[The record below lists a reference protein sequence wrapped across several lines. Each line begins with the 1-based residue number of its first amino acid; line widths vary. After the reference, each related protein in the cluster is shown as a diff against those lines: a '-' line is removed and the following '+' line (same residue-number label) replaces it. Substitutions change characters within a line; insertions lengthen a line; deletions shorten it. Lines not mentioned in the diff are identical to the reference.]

1 MTTLARSPRPPL
13 LRRSGA
19 LLVFTAGA
27 LHVWLWFDYFHK
39 VHVVGTL
46 FLLNGAAAL
55 AIAVLLVVS
64 DGRLAPVAG
73 LGYSLGTL
81 AAFAISVG
89 VGLFGYHES
98 LLGPWQVAAGMVELA
113 AVPVLW
119 VAAAQGGRRRRA
131 DRTAP
136 TR

>member
-1 MTTLARSPRPPL
+1 MTTLTRSPRPAL

-19 LLVFTAGA
+19 LLVLTAGA
-27 LHVWLWFDYFHK
+27 IHVWLWFDYFHT

-55 AIAVLLVVS
+55 AVAVLLVVS

-81 AAFAISVG
+81 AAFAVSVG

-98 LLGPWQVAAGMVELA
+98 LWGPWQVAAGVVELG
-113 AVPVLW
+113 AVLALW
-119 VAAAQGGRRRRA
+119 VAAAQAGEEAEDG
-131 DRTAP
+131 P
-136 TR
+136 

>member
-1 MTTLARSPRPPL
+1 MTTLTRSPRPPL

-19 LLVFTAGA
+19 LLVLTAGA
-27 LHVWLWFDYFHK
+27 FHVWLWFHYFHT

-55 AIAVLLVVS
+55 AVVVLLVLT

-81 AAFAISVG
+81 VAFAVSVA
-89 VGLFGYHES
+89 VGLFGFHES
-98 LLGPWQVAAGMVELA
+98 LWGPWQVAAGAVELA
-113 AVPVLW
+113 AVLVLW
-119 VAAAQGGRRRRA
+119 VAAAQEGRT
-131 DRTAP
+131 DRKVP